1 MQKTRKTARRSCF
14 FIENCQKQHFACKR
28 RAKNDENSLSL
39 VFFHQKLPKTAFRLR
54 ATSEK
59 QGKLCFGAS
68 RKVEI
73 QKNNV
78 SGCPDELFFVKMNR
92 RGVPKPQN
100 FGKQAF
106 GEPRSLK
113 ILKNKLSGCPEA
125 RKIWKAAPRG
135 TPKHENDEKKYQI
148 NNFQTMGVS
157 PNSRTSFADYKE
169 ILEAVDVRCLR
180 TLVLHLQTTR
190 RYWRL

>member
-1 MQKTRKTARRSCF
+1 M
-14 FIENCQKQHFACKR
+14 
-28 RAKNDENSLSL
+28 KNDENSPPL
-39 VFFHQKLPKTAFRLR
+39 VVFHRKLPKPAFRLQ

-59 QGKLCFGAS
+59 REKLCFGAS

-100 FGKQAF
+100 FEKHAF
-106 GEPRSLK
+106 GESRSLK
-113 ILKNKLSGCPEA
+113 ISENNLSGSPEA
-125 RKIWKAAPRG
+125 RKIRKAAPRG
-135 TPKHENDEKKYQI
+135 APKHKNDEKKYQI
-148 NNFQTMGVS
+148 NNFQTMGG
-157 PNSRTSFADYKE
+157 
-169 ILEAVDVRCLR
+169 LR